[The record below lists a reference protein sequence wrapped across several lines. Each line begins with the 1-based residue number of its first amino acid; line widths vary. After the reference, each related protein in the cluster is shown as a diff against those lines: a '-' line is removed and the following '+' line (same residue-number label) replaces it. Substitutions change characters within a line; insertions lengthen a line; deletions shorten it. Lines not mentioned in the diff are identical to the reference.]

1 MLNKH
6 VGNEVW
12 VFVSKLP
19 EPNIYRFTYCDY
31 STTQISSLE
40 DIYTGKVLEEIVLYD
55 IEAES
60 FSIT

>member
-19 EPNIYRFTYCDY
+19 EPNPYRFTYCDY

-40 DIYTGKVLEEIVLYD
+40 DIYTGKILEEIVLYD
-55 IEAES
+55 I
-60 FSIT
+60 